1 MLQVFA
7 NYGAMSPTYTLTIAS
22 IVDGMATAIDQ
33 DGGKQIFNVND
44 IRAERPAS
52 GSPIGIYWNERDAY

>member
-1 MLQVFA
+1 MLQVYA

-22 IVDGMATAIDQ
+22 IVEGMATAIDQ
-33 DGGKQIFNVND
+33 DGGTQIFNVND
-44 IRAERPAS
+44 IRAERPVS